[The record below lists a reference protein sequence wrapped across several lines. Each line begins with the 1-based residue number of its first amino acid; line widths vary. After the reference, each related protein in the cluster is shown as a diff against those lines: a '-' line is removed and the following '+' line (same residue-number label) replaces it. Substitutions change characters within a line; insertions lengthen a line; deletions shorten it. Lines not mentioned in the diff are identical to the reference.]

1 MIVIRLL
8 PVILS
13 FGILAAHFS
22 RANVF
27 PLVILSIAVLLLLFI
42 RKAWAARTLQ
52 LLLLLG
58 AFEWIR
64 AMLGYIEL
72 RKSIGDDWTRLAII
86 LTVVALLTALSG
98 LVFRG
103 KSLKKRYQLEKS
115 NE

>member
-58 AFEWIR
+58 H
-64 AMLGYIEL
+64 LNG
-72 RKSIGDDWTRLAII
+72 
-86 LTVVALLTALSG
+86 SG
-98 LVFRG
+98 PCWVI
-103 KSLKKRYQLEKS
+103 
-115 NE
+115 